1 MIGVETRVRTD
12 TNAAAALRHGYERFA
27 MDVAARG
34 FRVSQER
41 VAVDS
46 GQLQQSGVTPQKRD
60 DGSVVWGYNA
70 EYARWVELGS
80 NPHWAPIE
88 PLKGWARRV
97 LGNESAAY
105 AVQRKIA
112 QEGTDPQPFIAPAI
126 EAMRDYARAYGL
138 DAAFTSELGK

>member
-34 FRVSQER
+34 FRASQER

-138 DAAFTSELGK
+138 DAAFTSELGE